1 VIDLEVGI
9 EVAPKFLREDGS
21 FDFSLINNRK
31 YLLIIQGDDFFRIEE
46 TFFMKDSVEID
57 RIAEPLETK
66 IAFQSL
72 AFENSMADILPEM
85 HNDLGKLATS

>member
-31 YLLIIQGDDFFRIEE
+31 YL
-46 TFFMKDSVEID
+46 
-57 RIAEPLETK
+57 
-66 IAFQSL
+66 
-72 AFENSMADILPEM
+72 ADHP
-85 HNDLGKLATS
+85 G